1 LYLHYLILKTLDVK
15 LLPCSNGRINHTILE
30 LEKNAMVKPKKMKIR
45 NTCQSG
51 IEEQRKETT
60 KNVEGCGTK

>member
-1 LYLHYLILKTLDVK
+1 VK